1 MSEPEDR
8 NNMAV
13 RVSQKARITTYQ
25 SDFTTVNTDFMNRL
39 GIGEEGAEPL
49 KSPQERESEAE
60 KENKILKI
68 KIEEATEALERANR
82 RADRYKRTPH
92 ASIRFD
98 VDGINNMTF
107 RNKTFHGD
115 SWSIPDFYGC
125 RFIDCH
131 FDWEACTSDFKS
143 CKFTRCTFNGDWT
156 RARFEECSMTNVKG
170 EREYGNCV
178 LSYRILNDLNPYRTI
193 EYFEKRG
200 FEFDKAG
207 IPRLD

>member
-1 MSEPEDR
+1 MY
-8 NNMAV
+8 V
-13 RVSQKARITTYQ
+13 
-25 SDFTTVNTDFMNRL
+25 SDFTTVNTDFLNRL

-68 KIEEATEALERANR
+68 KIEEANEALKRANR
-82 RADRYKRTPH
+82 RVDRYKRTPH

-107 RNKTFHGD
+107 RNTTFHGD
-115 SWSIPDFYGC
+115 YWLIPDFYGC

-131 FDWEACTSDFKS
+131 FGWEVCTSDFKS

-156 RARFEECSMTNVKG
+156 RAKFQECSMTDVKG
-170 EREYGNCV
+170 EREYGDCV
-178 LSYRILNDLNPYRTI
+178 LSYRILSELEPYRTI
-193 EYFEKRG
+193 EYFEGRG